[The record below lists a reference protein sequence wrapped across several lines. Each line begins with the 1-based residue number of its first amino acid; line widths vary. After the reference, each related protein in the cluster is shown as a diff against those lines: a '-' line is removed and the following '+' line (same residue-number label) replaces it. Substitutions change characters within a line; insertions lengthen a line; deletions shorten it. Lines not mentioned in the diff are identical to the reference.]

1 MNYQQSIQKLNKAL
15 EMLANQDKLTPQHEA
30 KIKQINQVSDLFQ
43 RYTALNKFYI
53 DSNFPA
59 IDTLLKP
66 EVENKSGLSSE
77 EINTMKLDQITTWLN
92 VYNTVINTKHKNDE
106 FDKNT
111 FAELLNSNKKAGN
124 DTRKQLLSLVSFA
137 NKYLAGENIKAEFDK
152 IKEEQSKQTTQPQTT
167 SVVDNL
173 TTKGLTNVKKKSPE
187 EIKLLNRYVS
197 YIEKL
202 TGQKIKFTD
211 Q

>member
-1 MNYQQSIQKLNKAL
+1 MNYQQGIQRLNKAL

-30 KIKQINQVSDLFQ
+30 KIKQINQISDLFQ
-43 RYTALNKFYI
+43 KYTALNKFYI
-53 DSNFPA
+53 DSKFPT
-59 IDTLLKP
+59 IESLLKP
-66 EVENKSGLSSE
+66 EVENKSGLSVE
-77 EINTMKLDQITTWLN
+77 EINTMKVDQIKTWLN
-92 VYNTVINTKHKNDE
+92 IYNIVINTKQKNGE

-111 FAELLNSNKKAGN
+111 FAELINSNKKAGN
-124 DTRKQLLSLVSFA
+124 DARQQLLSLVSFA

-152 IKEEQSKQTTQPQTT
+152 IKEEQGKQTSQQT
-167 SVVDNL
+167 SSSNVVDNL
-173 TTKGLTNVKKKSPE
+173 SAKGLVNVKKKSPE

-211 Q
+211 